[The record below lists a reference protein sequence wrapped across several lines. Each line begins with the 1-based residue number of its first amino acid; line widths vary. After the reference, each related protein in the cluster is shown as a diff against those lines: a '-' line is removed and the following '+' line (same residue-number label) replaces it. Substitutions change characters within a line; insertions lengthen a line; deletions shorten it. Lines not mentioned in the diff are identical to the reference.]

1 MAAIKH
7 PAGKLCSDS
16 HTQQK
21 VARLRDVIINQKKKS
36 GFPVFEEYAYLAK
49 RMPFYAYDHPEF
61 LKICD
66 TAFTDGRAIYFAK
79 DFIEACFSHDVEMKG
94 KGIKSHS
101 ALFLALHELKHNFE
115 QDFVR
120 LVNGKIP
127 ADILNIGQDIHNN
140 LQLYFN
146 FKIPLHDSSPL
157 FNGYGL
163 TKEELE
169 KYGGLTSDSIC
180 LDLYREAV
188 NQLKEQLQQQN
199 QSGQQQ
205 QSSSQQSSQSGQ
217 QQQNSSQ
224 QSSKSGQQQ
233 QSSSQQSSKSGQ
245 QQQSSSQ
252 QSSKSGQQQQSS
264 SQQQNQTGNKQQ
276 SSPSQQTNDDG
287 TQNPDVQDKPTTVAG
302 ELAKQGIDGY
312 SDLADKLRNKGQTE
326 QHVVDPQKVKDAADA
341 AELSDMAKD
350 RLGLRS
356 ELDLKQIEAESKA
369 TIQQAVMEA
378 DKAHSQLSD
387 AEKKETSIGTGKG
400 TYSQKLNLDG
410 DTQMSWETYARE
422 VAYLGGGNKFAYT
435 EDVIND
441 AFFSDPTQYE
451 GIIVPEKRKE
461 GIGICIMDTSGSMN
475 RSFMA
480 RGFNETLEAIESGG
494 VEEFLVFPA
503 DVDISE
509 YWICDRGNINQV
521 RDQVLALGG
530 GGTDYTIPLKNAHQ
544 VAAELD
550 KEVLFTVFFTDLDGH
565 VPAFEYIM
573 TELEVDELP
582 PTIFVTDCSDKA
594 RIQTYDKALGEYGVC
609 FEYAKGLEVNLQE
622 IEQELE
628 EVSETGYKL
637 GIY

>member
-7 PAGKLCSDS
+7 PAGKLCSDPL
-16 HTQQK
+16 TQQK

-36 GFPVFEEYAYLAK
+36 GFPVFEEYAFLAK

-79 DFIEACFSHDVEMKG
+79 DFIEACFSHDVKMKG

-140 LQLYFN
+140 LQIYFN
-146 FKIPLHDSSPL
+146 FKIPLHDSSPM
-157 FNGYGL
+157 FNAYGL
-163 TKEELE
+163 TTEELE

-224 QSSKSGQQQ
+224 QSSQSGQQ
-233 QSSSQQSSKSGQ
+233 
-245 QQQSSSQ
+245 
-252 QSSKSGQQQQSS
+252 
-264 SQQQNQTGNKQQ
+264 QQ

>member
-7 PAGKLCSDS
+7 PAGKLCSDPL
-16 HTQQK
+16 TQQK

-36 GFPVFEEYAYLAK
+36 GFPVFEEYAFLAK

-79 DFIEACFSHDVEMKG
+79 DFIEACFSHDVKMKG

-140 LQLYFN
+140 LQIYFN
-146 FKIPLHDSSPL
+146 FKIPLHDSSPM
-157 FNGYGL
+157 FNAYGL
-163 TKEELE
+163 TTEELE

-224 QSSKSGQQQ
+224 QSSQSGQQ
-233 QSSSQQSSKSGQ
+233 
-245 QQQSSSQ
+245 
-252 QSSKSGQQQQSS
+252 
-264 SQQQNQTGNKQQ
+264 QQ

-628 EVSETGYKL
+628 EVSETEYKL

>member
-7 PAGKLCSDS
+7 PAGKLCSAPL
-16 HTQQK
+16 TQQK

-36 GFPVFEEYAYLAK
+36 GFPVFEEYAFLAK

-79 DFIEACFSHDVEMKG
+79 DFIEACFSHDVKMKG

-140 LQLYFN
+140 LQIYFN
-146 FKIPLHDSSPL
+146 FKIPLHDSSPM
-157 FNGYGL
+157 FNAYGL
-163 TKEELE
+163 TTEELE

-205 QSSSQQSSQSGQ
+205 QRRTTQKTGQQQQSSSQQSSQSGQ
-217 QQQNSSQ
+217 Q
-224 QSSKSGQQQ
+224 
-233 QSSSQQSSKSGQ
+233 
-245 QQQSSSQ
+245 
-252 QSSKSGQQQQSS
+252 
-264 SQQQNQTGNKQQ
+264 QQ

-400 TYSQKLNLDG
+400 TYSQKLN
-410 DTQMSWETYARE
+410 
-422 VAYLGGGNKFAYT
+422 
-435 EDVIND
+435 
-441 AFFSDPTQYE
+441 
-451 GIIVPEKRKE
+451 
-461 GIGICIMDTSGSMN
+461 
-475 RSFMA
+475 
-480 RGFNETLEAIESGG
+480 
-494 VEEFLVFPA
+494 
-503 DVDISE
+503 
-509 YWICDRGNINQV
+509 
-521 RDQVLALGG
+521 
-530 GGTDYTIPLKNAHQ
+530 
-544 VAAELD
+544 
-550 KEVLFTVFFTDLDGH
+550 
-565 VPAFEYIM
+565 
-573 TELEVDELP
+573 
-582 PTIFVTDCSDKA
+582 
-594 RIQTYDKALGEYGVC
+594 
-609 FEYAKGLEVNLQE
+609 
-622 IEQELE
+622 
-628 EVSETGYKL
+628 
-637 GIY
+637 

>member
-205 QSSSQQSSQSGQ
+205 QSSSQQSSKSGQQQQNSSQQSSQSGQ

-233 QSSSQQSSKSGQ
+233 QSSSQQ
-245 QQQSSSQ
+245 
-252 QSSKSGQQQQSS
+252 
-264 SQQQNQTGNKQQ
+264 QNQTGNQQQ